1 MCNLQRWYEFIGD
14 IDTNPMTPFRM
25 IYVYDIA
32 DIWDEDPWNEEAKK
46 CSEPYDVSLRKMSSL
61 NNS

>member
-14 IDTNPMTPFRM
+14 TNTNPMTPFQM
-25 IYVYDIA
+25 NYVYDIPE
-32 DIWDEDPWNEEAKK
+32 IWKDDPWDAEAKK
-46 CSEPYDVSLRKMSSL
+46 CSEPYDVSLRKMSSS

>member
-14 IDTNPMTPFRM
+14 KNTNPMTPFQM
-25 IYVYDIA
+25 NYVYDIPE
-32 DIWDEDPWNEEAKK
+32 IWNEAPWDGEAKK